1 MFISWLIQ
9 KLRHETRI
17 YDIDASRKF
26 GASVSRF
33 DITVIGPLFHKL
45 QYLFLLDSSL
55 RWDFLK
61 AHQHNLTAFA
71 YLRKHGVSI
80 PSVTPVFPTEDYPV
94 WTSLATGRELNM
106 ILKNPAYYINSTS
119 QLFTTWFLRK
129 YEVFVWKISQ
139 KEFRVAC
146 L

>member
-1 MFISWLIQ
+1 MKREFMILMPVANFVHQSLGLTLLNTI
-9 KLRHETRI
+9 
-17 YDIDASRKF
+17 
-26 GASVSRF
+26 
-33 DITVIGPLFHKL
+33 IGPLFHKL

-94 WTSLATGRELNM
+94 WTSLATGR
-106 ILKNPAYYINSTS
+106 ID
-119 QLFTTWFLRK
+119 
-129 YEVFVWKISQ
+129 
-139 KEFRVAC
+139 
-146 L
+146 